1 LTDQVFSEKKFKF
14 MPKRYQRRAGKPN
27 SVRGFCDEMT
37 KNNIINSAAKIAA
50 KQSSGEKEAQIL
62 SQQNPEIRKSVAN
75 FLRYRLNM
83 TEQEFL
89 NKVNHKLADMVADS
103 LNTLHN
109 KLDEIPPQN
118 LAYAVAVLMDKF
130 LTVSGRPS
138 NITASANVT
147 LGSSDMSPDQVRSI
161 LKGAT
166 KEVKKQP
173 TQASKDKV
181 VDITPNDNKTK

>member
-1 LTDQVFSEKKFKF
+1 
-14 MPKRYQRRAGKPN
+14 
-27 SVRGFCDEMT
+27 MT

>member
-1 LTDQVFSEKKFKF
+1 
-14 MPKRYQRRAGKPN
+14 MPKQYKRRAGLPADI
-27 SVRGFCDEMT
+27 RGFCTDMT
-37 KNNIINSAAKIAA
+37 KNNIIKSAAKIAA
-50 KQSSGEKEAQIL
+50 KQSTAVKEEEL
-62 SQQNPEIRKSVAN
+62 LKHTSPEIRQSVAN
-75 FLRYRLNM
+75 FLRYRLDM

-89 NKVNHKLADMVADS
+89 NKVNSKLSDMVADS

-147 LGSSDMSPDQVRSI
+147 LGASDMSPDQVRSI

-173 TQASKDKV
+173 TKASEDKV
-181 VDITPNDNKTK
+181 VDITPDDSTQ

>member
-1 LTDQVFSEKKFKF
+1 
-14 MPKRYQRRAGKPN
+14 MPKRYQRRAGLPKD
-27 SVRGFCDEMT
+27 VRGFCTDMT
-37 KNNIINSAAKIAA
+37 KNNIIKSAAKIAA
-50 KQSSGEKEAQIL
+50 KQSTAKQETELLMHSD
-62 SQQNPEIRKSVAN
+62 PEIRKSIGL
-75 FLRYRLNM
+75 FLRYRLDM

-89 NKVNHKLADMVADS
+89 NKVNSKLSDMVADS

-147 LGSSDMSPDQVRSI
+147 LGASDMSPDQVRSI

-173 TQASKDKV
+173 KEASKDKV
-181 VDITPNDNKTK
+181 TDITPDDSTK

>member
-1 LTDQVFSEKKFKF
+1 
-14 MPKRYQRRAGKPN
+14 MPKQYKRRARKPGT
-27 SVRGFCDEMT
+27 VRGFCDEMT
-37 KNNIINSAAKIAA
+37 KNNIIKSAAKIAA
-50 KQSSGEKEAQIL
+50 KQSNGKKEAEIL
-62 SQQNPEIRKSVAN
+62 MKQDPELRQSIGN
-75 FLRYRLNM
+75 FLRYRLAM

-89 NKVNHKLADMVADS
+89 NKVNNKLSDMVADS

-173 TQASKDKV
+173 TKASEEKV
-181 VDITPNDNKTK
+181 VDITPNDNSTK

>member
-1 LTDQVFSEKKFKF
+1 
-14 MPKRYQRRAGKPN
+14 MPKQYKRRAGLPADI
-27 SVRGFCDEMT
+27 RGFCTDMT
-37 KNNIINSAAKIAA
+37 KNNIIKSAAKIAA
-50 KQSSGEKEAQIL
+50 KQSNATKEEEIIK
-62 SQQNPEIRKSVAN
+62 QQDPRIRESVAN
-75 FLRYRLNM
+75 FLRYRLDM

-89 NKVNHKLADMVADS
+89 NKVNSKLSDMVADS

-109 KLDEIPPQN
+109 KLDDIPPQN

-147 LGSSDMSPDQVRSI
+147 LGASDMSPDQVRSI

-173 TQASKDKV
+173 TKASEDKV
-181 VDITPNDNKTK
+181 VDITPDDSAK

>member
-1 LTDQVFSEKKFKF
+1 
-14 MPKRYQRRAGKPN
+14 
-27 SVRGFCDEMT
+27 MT
-37 KNNIINSAAKIAA
+37 KNNIIKSAAKIAS
-50 KQSSGEKEAQIL
+50 KQSNAEAEAREIAKAD
-62 SQQNPEIRKSVAN
+62 PEIRNAVAN
-75 FLRYRLNM
+75 FLRYRLDM

-89 NKVNHKLADMVADS
+89 NQVNSKLSTMVADS

-173 TQASKDKV
+173 TQASEDKV
-181 VDITPNDNKTK
+181 VDITPDDSSK

>member
-1 LTDQVFSEKKFKF
+1 
-14 MPKRYQRRAGKPN
+14 MPKQYKRRAGLPADI
-27 SVRGFCDEMT
+27 RGFCTDMT
-37 KNNIINSAAKIAA
+37 KNNIIKSAAKIAA
-50 KQSSGEKEAQIL
+50 KQSNATKEEEIIK
-62 SQQNPEIRKSVAN
+62 QQDPRIRESVAN
-75 FLRYRLNM
+75 FLRYRLDM

-89 NKVNHKLADMVADS
+89 NKVNSKLSDMVADS

-147 LGSSDMSPDQVRSI
+147 LGASDMSPDQVRSI

-173 TQASKDKV
+173 TKASEDKV
-181 VDITPNDNKTK
+181 VDITPDDSTQ

>member
-1 LTDQVFSEKKFKF
+1 
-14 MPKRYQRRAGKPN
+14 MPKQYKRRAGLPADI
-27 SVRGFCDEMT
+27 RGFCTDMT
-37 KNNIINSAAKIAA
+37 KNNIIKSAAKIAA
-50 KQSSGEKEAQIL
+50 KQSNATKEEEIIK
-62 SQQNPEIRKSVAN
+62 QQDPRIRESVAN
-75 FLRYRLNM
+75 FLRYRLDM

-89 NKVNHKLADMVADS
+89 NKVTSKLSDMVADS

-147 LGSSDMSPDQVRSI
+147 LGASDMSPDQVRSI

-173 TQASKDKV
+173 TKASEDKV
-181 VDITPNDNKTK
+181 VDITPDDSTQ

>member
-1 LTDQVFSEKKFKF
+1 
-14 MPKRYQRRAGKPN
+14 MPKQYKRQARKPG
-27 SVRGFCDEMT
+27 SVRGFCDDMT
-37 KNNIINSAAKIAA
+37 KNNIIKSAAKIAA
-50 KQSSGEKEAQIL
+50 KQSNGKKEAEIL
-62 SQQNPEIRKSVAN
+62 MKQDPELRKSIGN
-75 FLRYRLNM
+75 FLRYRLDM

-89 NKVNHKLADMVADS
+89 NQVNSKLSDMVADS

-173 TQASKDKV
+173 KEASEDKV
-181 VDITPNDNKTK
+181 VDITPADDDSPK

>member
-1 LTDQVFSEKKFKF
+1 
-14 MPKRYQRRAGKPN
+14 MPKQYKRRAGLPADI
-27 SVRGFCDEMT
+27 RGFCTDMT
-37 KNNIINSAAKIAA
+37 KNNIIKSAAKIAA
-50 KQSSGEKEAQIL
+50 KQSTAVKEEEL
-62 SQQNPEIRKSVAN
+62 LKHTSPEIRQSVAN
-75 FLRYRLNM
+75 FLRYRLDM

-89 NKVNHKLADMVADS
+89 NKVNSKLSDMVADS

-109 KLDEIPPQN
+109 KLDDIPPQN

-147 LGSSDMSPDQVRSI
+147 LGASDMSPDQVRSI

-173 TQASKDKV
+173 TKASEDKV
-181 VDITPNDNKTK
+181 VDITPDD

>member
-1 LTDQVFSEKKFKF
+1 
-14 MPKRYQRRAGKPN
+14 MPKQYKRRAGLPADI
-27 SVRGFCDEMT
+27 RGFCTDMT
-37 KNNIINSAAKIAA
+37 KNNIIKSAAKIAA
-50 KQSSGEKEAQIL
+50 KQSNATKEEEIIK
-62 SQQNPEIRKSVAN
+62 QQDPRIRESVAN
-75 FLRYRLNM
+75 FLRYRLDM

-89 NKVNHKLADMVADS
+89 NKVNSKLSDMVADS

-147 LGSSDMSPDQVRSI
+147 LGASDMSPDQVRSI

-173 TQASKDKV
+173 TKASEDKV
-181 VDITPNDNKTK
+181 VDITPDDSSK

>member
-1 LTDQVFSEKKFKF
+1 MGYLH
-14 MPKRYQRRAGKPN
+14 KRKARKPG
-27 SVRGFCDEMT
+27 SVRGFCDDMT
-37 KNNIINSAAKIAA
+37 KNNIIKSAAKIAA
-50 KQSSGEKEAQIL
+50 RQSNGKKEADIL
-62 SQQNPEIRKSVAN
+62 IKQDPELRQSIAN
-75 FLRYRLNM
+75 FLRYRLDM

-89 NKVNHKLADMVADS
+89 NQVNSKLSTMVADS

-173 TQASKDKV
+173 TKASEDKV
-181 VDITPNDNKTK
+181 VDITPDDDSPK

>member
-1 LTDQVFSEKKFKF
+1 
-14 MPKRYQRRAGKPN
+14 MPKQYKRRSRKPGT
-27 SVRGFCDEMT
+27 VRGFCDDMT
-37 KNNIINSAAKIAA
+37 KNNIIKSAAKIAA
-50 KQSSGEKEAQIL
+50 KQSNATKEAEIL
-62 SQQNPEIRKSVAN
+62 NQQDPEIRQSIAN
-75 FLRYRLNM
+75 FLRYRLDM

-89 NKVNHKLADMVADS
+89 NQVNSKLSTMVADS

-173 TQASKDKV
+173 TQASEDKV
-181 VDITPNDNKTK
+181 VDITPADDDSSK

>member
-1 LTDQVFSEKKFKF
+1 
-14 MPKRYQRRAGKPN
+14 
-27 SVRGFCDEMT
+27 MT

-50 KQSSGEKEAQIL
+50 KQSTAKEETEL
-62 SQQNPEIRKSVAN
+62 LMHSDPEIRKSIGL
-75 FLRYRLNM
+75 FLRYRLDM

-89 NKVNHKLADMVADS
+89 NKVNSKLSDMVADS

-147 LGSSDMSPDQVRSI
+147 LGASDMSPDQVRSI

-173 TQASKDKV
+173 KEASKDKV
-181 VDITPNDNKTK
+181 TDITPNDNPTK

>member
-1 LTDQVFSEKKFKF
+1 
-14 MPKRYQRRAGKPN
+14 MPRQYKRRARKPG
-27 SVRGFCDEMT
+27 SVRGFCDDMT
-37 KNNIINSAAKIAA
+37 KNNIIKSAAKIAA
-50 KQSSGEKEAQIL
+50 RQSNGKKEADLLIKQD
-62 SQQNPEIRKSVAN
+62 PELRQSIAN
-75 FLRYRLNM
+75 FLRYRLDM

-89 NKVNHKLADMVADS
+89 NQVNSKLSTMVADS

-173 TQASKDKV
+173 TKASEDKV
-181 VDITPNDNKTK
+181 VDITPDDDSPK

>member
-1 LTDQVFSEKKFKF
+1 
-14 MPKRYQRRAGKPN
+14 MPKQYKRRAGLPADI
-27 SVRGFCDEMT
+27 RGFCTDMT
-37 KNNIINSAAKIAA
+37 KNNIIKSAAKIAA
-50 KQSSGEKEAQIL
+50 KQSTAVKEEEL
-62 SQQNPEIRKSVAN
+62 LKHTSPEIRQSVGN
-75 FLRYRLNM
+75 FLRYRLDM

-89 NKVNHKLADMVADS
+89 NKVNSKLSDMVADS

-147 LGSSDMSPDQVRSI
+147 LGASDMSPDQVRSI

-166 KEVKKQP
+166 KEVEKQP
-173 TQASKDKV
+173 TKASEDKV
-181 VDITPNDNKTK
+181 VDITPDDSTQ

>member
-1 LTDQVFSEKKFKF
+1 
-14 MPKRYQRRAGKPN
+14 MPKQYKRRAGLPADI
-27 SVRGFCDEMT
+27 RGFCTDMT
-37 KNNIINSAAKIAA
+37 KNNIIKSAAKIAA
-50 KQSSGEKEAQIL
+50 KQSNATKEEEIIK
-62 SQQNPEIRKSVAN
+62 QQDPRIRESVGN
-75 FLRYRLNM
+75 FLRYRLDM

-89 NKVNHKLADMVADS
+89 NKVNSKLSDMVADS

-147 LGSSDMSPDQVRSI
+147 LGASDMSPDQVRSI

-173 TQASKDKV
+173 TKASEDKV
-181 VDITPNDNKTK
+181 VDITPDDSTQ

>member
-1 LTDQVFSEKKFKF
+1 
-14 MPKRYQRRAGKPN
+14 MPKRYQRRAGLPKD
-27 SVRGFCDEMT
+27 VRGFCTDMT
-37 KNNIINSAAKIAA
+37 KNNIIKSAAKIAA
-50 KQSSGEKEAQIL
+50 KQSTAKQETELLMHSD
-62 SQQNPEIRKSVAN
+62 PEIRKSIGL
-75 FLRYRLNM
+75 FLRYRLDM

-89 NKVNHKLADMVADS
+89 NKVNSKLSDMVADS

-147 LGSSDMSPDQVRSI
+147 LGASDMSPDQVRSI

-173 TQASKDKV
+173 KEASKDKV
-181 VDITPNDNKTK
+181 TDITPDDNSTK

>member
-1 LTDQVFSEKKFKF
+1 
-14 MPKRYQRRAGKPN
+14 MPKRYQRRAGLPKD
-27 SVRGFCDEMT
+27 VRKFCTDMT
-37 KNNIINSAAKIAA
+37 KNNIRNSAAKIAA
-50 KQSSGEKEAQIL
+50 KQSTAKKETEL
-62 SQQNPEIRKSVAN
+62 LMHSDPEIRKSIGL
-75 FLRYRLNM
+75 FLRYRLDM

-173 TQASKDKV
+173 TKASEDKV
-181 VDITPNDNKTK
+181 VDITPDDSTK

>member
-1 LTDQVFSEKKFKF
+1 
-14 MPKRYQRRAGKPN
+14 MPKQYKRRAGLPADI
-27 SVRGFCDEMT
+27 RGFCTDMT
-37 KNNIINSAAKIAA
+37 KNNIIKSAAKIAA
-50 KQSSGEKEAQIL
+50 KQSNATKEEEIIK
-62 SQQNPEIRKSVAN
+62 QQDPRIRESVAN
-75 FLRYRLNM
+75 FLRYRLDM

-89 NKVNHKLADMVADS
+89 NKVNSKLSDMVADS

-147 LGSSDMSPDQVRSI
+147 LGASDMSPDQVRSI

-173 TQASKDKV
+173 TKASEDKV
-181 VDITPNDNKTK
+181 VDITPDDSAK

>member
-1 LTDQVFSEKKFKF
+1 
-14 MPKRYQRRAGKPN
+14 MPKQYKRQARKPG
-27 SVRGFCDEMT
+27 SVRGFCDDMT
-37 KNNIINSAAKIAA
+37 KNNIIKSAAKIAA
-50 KQSSGEKEAQIL
+50 RQSNGKKEAEIL
-62 SQQNPEIRKSVAN
+62 IKQDPELRQSIAN
-75 FLRYRLNM
+75 FLRYRLDM

-89 NKVNHKLADMVADS
+89 NQVNSKLSTMVADS

-173 TQASKDKV
+173 TKASEDKV
-181 VDITPNDNKTK
+181 VDITPDDDSPK

>member
-1 LTDQVFSEKKFKF
+1 MGYLH
-14 MPKRYQRRAGKPN
+14 KRRSRKPGT
-27 SVRGFCDEMT
+27 VRGFCDDMT
-37 KNNIINSAAKIAA
+37 KNNIIKSAAKIAA
-50 KQSSGEKEAQIL
+50 KQSTVNKETQL
-62 SQQNPEIRKSVAN
+62 LKQQDPELRQSIAN
-75 FLRYRLNM
+75 FLRYRLDM

-89 NKVNHKLADMVADS
+89 NQVNSKLSTMVADS
-103 LNTLHN
+103 LNTLHS

-147 LGSSDMSPDQVRSI
+147 LGASDMSPDQVRSI

-173 TQASKDKV
+173 TKASKDKV
-181 VDITPNDNKTK
+181 TDITPDDNQAK

>member
-1 LTDQVFSEKKFKF
+1 
-14 MPKRYQRRAGKPN
+14 MPKRYQRRAGLPKD
-27 SVRGFCDEMT
+27 VRKFCTDMT

-50 KQSSGEKEAQIL
+50 KQSTAKKETEL
-62 SQQNPEIRKSVAN
+62 LMHSDPEIRKSIGL
-75 FLRYRLNM
+75 FLRYRLDM

-173 TQASKDKV
+173 TKASEDKV
-181 VDITPNDNKTK
+181 VDITPNDSTK

>member
-1 LTDQVFSEKKFKF
+1 
-14 MPKRYQRRAGKPN
+14 
-27 SVRGFCDEMT
+27 MT

-50 KQSSGEKEAQIL
+50 KQSTAKKETEL
-62 SQQNPEIRKSVAN
+62 LMHSDPEIRKSIGL
-75 FLRYRLNM
+75 FLRYRLDM
-83 TEQEFL
+83 SEQEFL
-89 NKVNHKLADMVADS
+89 NKVNSKLSDMVADS

-147 LGSSDMSPDQVRSI
+147 LGASDMSPDQVRSI

-173 TQASKDKV
+173 KEASKDKV
-181 VDITPNDNKTK
+181 TDITPDDPVK

>member
-1 LTDQVFSEKKFKF
+1 
-14 MPKRYQRRAGKPN
+14 MPKQYKRRAGLPADI
-27 SVRGFCDEMT
+27 RGFCTDMT
-37 KNNIINSAAKIAA
+37 KNNIIKSAAKIAA
-50 KQSSGEKEAQIL
+50 KQSNATKEAEIIK
-62 SQQNPEIRKSVAN
+62 QQDPRIRESVAN
-75 FLRYRLNM
+75 FLRYRLDM
-83 TEQEFL
+83 TEHEFL
-89 NKVNHKLADMVADS
+89 NKVNSKLSDMVADS

-109 KLDEIPPQN
+109 NLDEIPPQN

-147 LGSSDMSPDQVRSI
+147 LGASDMSPDQVRSI

-173 TQASKDKV
+173 TQASEDKV
-181 VDITPNDNKTK
+181 VDITPADDDSAK

>member
-1 LTDQVFSEKKFKF
+1 
-14 MPKRYQRRAGKPN
+14 
-27 SVRGFCDEMT
+27 MT

-50 KQSSGEKEAQIL
+50 KQSTAKQETELLMHSD
-62 SQQNPEIRKSVAN
+62 PEIRKSIGL
-75 FLRYRLNM
+75 FLRYRLDM
-83 TEQEFL
+83 SEQEFL
-89 NKVNHKLADMVADS
+89 NKVNSKLSDMVADS

-147 LGSSDMSPDQVRSI
+147 LGASDMSPDQVRSI

-173 TQASKDKV
+173 KEASKDKV
-181 VDITPNDNKTK
+181 TDITPNDNPAK

>member
-1 LTDQVFSEKKFKF
+1 
-14 MPKRYQRRAGKPN
+14 MPKQYKRRSRKPGT
-27 SVRGFCDEMT
+27 VRGFCDDMT
-37 KNNIINSAAKIAA
+37 KNNIVKSAAKIAA
-50 KQSSGEKEAQIL
+50 KQSNGKKEAEIL
-62 SQQNPEIRKSVAN
+62 IKENPELRKSVAN
-75 FLRYRLNM
+75 FLRYRLDM

-89 NKVNHKLADMVADS
+89 NQVNSKLSTMVADS
-103 LNTLHN
+103 LNTLHS

-147 LGSSDMSPDQVRSI
+147 LGASDMSPDQVRSI

-173 TQASKDKV
+173 TEASKDKV
-181 VDITPNDNKTK
+181 TDITPDDTSA

>member
-1 LTDQVFSEKKFKF
+1 
-14 MPKRYQRRAGKPN
+14 
-27 SVRGFCDEMT
+27 MT

-50 KQSSGEKEAQIL
+50 KQSTAKEETEL
-62 SQQNPEIRKSVAN
+62 LMHSDPEIRKSIGL
-75 FLRYRLNM
+75 FLRYRLDM

-89 NKVNHKLADMVADS
+89 NKVNSKLSDMVADS

-147 LGSSDMSPDQVRSI
+147 LGASDMSPDQVRSI

-173 TQASKDKV
+173 KEASKDKV
-181 VDITPNDNKTK
+181 TDITPNDSAK

>member
-1 LTDQVFSEKKFKF
+1 
-14 MPKRYQRRAGKPN
+14 MPKQYKRRGRKPGT
-27 SVRGFCDEMT
+27 VRGFCDDMT
-37 KNNIINSAAKIAA
+37 KNNIIKSAAKIAA
-50 KQSSGEKEAQIL
+50 KQSSATKEAEIL
-62 SQQNPEIRKSVAN
+62 KQQDPEIRQTVAN
-75 FLRYRLNM
+75 FLRYRM
-83 TEQEFL
+83 DMSEQEFL
-89 NKVNHKLADMVADS
+89 NKVNSKLSDMVADS

-109 KLDEIPPQN
+109 KLDDIPPQN

-147 LGSSDMSPDQVRSI
+147 LGASDMSPDQVRSI

-173 TQASKDKV
+173 TKASEEKV
-181 VDITPNDNKTK
+181 VDITPDDSAQ

>member
-1 LTDQVFSEKKFKF
+1 MGYLHKRKK
-14 MPKRYQRRAGKPN
+14 RKPGT
-27 SVRGFCDEMT
+27 VRGFCDDMT
-37 KNNIINSAAKIAA
+37 KNNIIKSAAKIAA
-50 KQSSGEKEAQIL
+50 KQSNANKEAEIL
-62 SQQNPEIRKSVAN
+62 KEQDPEIRQTIAH
-75 FLRYRLNM
+75 FLRYRLDM

-89 NKVNHKLADMVADS
+89 NKVNSKLSDMVADS

-147 LGSSDMSPDQVRSI
+147 LGASDMSPDQVRSI
-161 LKGAT
+161 LKGGV
-166 KEVKKQP
+166 KQMKKQP
-173 TQASKDKV
+173 TKASKDKV
-181 VDITPNDNKTK
+181 VDITPPND

>member
-1 LTDQVFSEKKFKF
+1 
-14 MPKRYQRRAGKPN
+14 MPKQYKRRAGLPADI
-27 SVRGFCDEMT
+27 RGFCTDMT
-37 KNNIINSAAKIAA
+37 KNNIIKSAAKIAA
-50 KQSSGEKEAQIL
+50 KQSNATKEEEIIK
-62 SQQNPEIRKSVAN
+62 QQDPKIRESVAN
-75 FLRYRLNM
+75 FLRYRLDM

-89 NKVNHKLADMVADS
+89 NKVNSKLSDMVADS

-147 LGSSDMSPDQVRSI
+147 LGASDMSPDQVRSI

-173 TQASKDKV
+173 TKASEDKV
-181 VDITPNDNKTK
+181 VDITPDDSTQ